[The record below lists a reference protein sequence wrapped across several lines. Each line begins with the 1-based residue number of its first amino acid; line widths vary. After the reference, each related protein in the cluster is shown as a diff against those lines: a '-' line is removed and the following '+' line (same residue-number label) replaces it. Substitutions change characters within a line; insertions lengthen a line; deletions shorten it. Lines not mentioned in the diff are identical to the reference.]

1 VGTASLFSKV
11 LHKEIDVHAA
21 WMPVANNFQLGDYGV
36 ISDGVFVKMGN
47 VGEYGVSF
55 VAAAAPPIQLKF
67 RSAGTRVRRFA
78 GGAEIT
84 AMPPA
89 DIDAKLVVE
98 FDAADSFYLDAHL
111 TAQAIENL
119 AQVGRKLRDTAGWKR
134 KYRVVHTTYTGKNC
148 TILSSRHANSK
159 VEISGKASALQQLEL
174 GHADAGLTVS
184 GDDSAGLDVV
194 GGTGVVGLRMFK
206 LRLLGGGTR
215 ILGPGEQ
222 DDDPVEQETADELT
236 DDV

>member
-1 VGTASLFSKV
+1 VGTASLFSKI

-47 VGEYGVSF
+47 ISEYDVSF
-55 VAAAAPPIQLKF
+55 VAAVAPPIQLKF

-111 TAQAIENL
+111 TAEAIENL
-119 AQVGRKLRDTAGWKR
+119 AQVGRKLRDAAGWKR
-134 KYRVVHTTYTGKNC
+134 KYRVVHSTYTGQNC
-148 TILSSRHANSK
+148 TILSSRSANSK

-174 GHADAGLTVS
+174 GHADVGLTVS
-184 GDDSAGLDVV
+184 GAVSAGLEVV
-194 GGTGVVGLRMFK
+194 GETGVVGLRMFK
-206 LRLLGGGTR
+206 LQPLGGGPDFLDTDDQDED
-215 ILGPGEQ
+215 LVEESAGDL
-222 DDDPVEQETADELT
+222 DDDI
-236 DDV
+236 

>member
-1 VGTASLFSKV
+1 MGTASLFSKI
-11 LHKEIDVHAA
+11 LHHEIGVHAA
-21 WMPVANNFQLGDYGV
+21 WLPVANNFQLGDYGV
-36 ISDGVFVKMGN
+36 ISDGVLVKMGN
-47 VGEYGVSF
+47 IAEYGVSF
-55 VAAAAPPIQLKF
+55 AAAATPPIELKF

-84 AMPPA
+84 ALPPA

-98 FDAADSFYLDAHL
+98 FDAADSFYLHAHL
-111 TAQAIENL
+111 TAEAVENL
-119 AQVGRKLRDTAGWKR
+119 AQVGRKLRDADGWKR
-134 KYRVVHTTYTGKNC
+134 KYRVVHSTYTGQNC

-194 GGTGVVGLRMFK
+194 GATGVVGLRLFK
-206 LRLLGGGTR
+206 LRALGGGTR
-215 ILGPGEQ
+215 VLAPDDQ
-222 DDDPVEQETADELT
+222 DEDLVEQETAGELA